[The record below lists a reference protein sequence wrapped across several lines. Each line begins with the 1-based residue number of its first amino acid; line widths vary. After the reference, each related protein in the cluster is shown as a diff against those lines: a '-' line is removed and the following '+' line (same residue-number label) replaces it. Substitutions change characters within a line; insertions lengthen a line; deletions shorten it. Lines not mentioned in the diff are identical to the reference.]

1 MGSGTKQT
9 IKTNGSYYLTL
20 TVVGWI
26 DVFTRR
32 NHKDAIIES
41 LRYCIQNKGLSVYS
55 YCLMSNHLHLI
66 VNTNGDFELKDVI
79 RDFKK
84 FSAKKVINQIKNEPE
99 SRREWMLQEFEKA
112 GWASSKHKSY
122 KFWQAGN
129 HAIELF
135 NERFTWD
142 KINYIHNNPVE
153 EGFVNHAHE
162 WRYSSASNYQDQ
174 KSLLEEVHCLLPRLQ
189 TVS

>member
-1 MGSGTKQT
+1 MGSGNKQT

-26 DVFTRR
+26 DVFTRK
-32 NHKDAIIES
+32 NHKDAIIDS

-55 YCLMSNHLHLI
+55 YCLMSNHLHLV
-66 VNTNGDFELKDVI
+66 VNTNGNFELKDVI

-84 FSAKKVINQIKNEPE
+84 FSAKKILDQIKNEPE

-112 GWASSKHKSY
+112 GWESSKHKCY

-153 EGFVNHAHE
+153 EGFVNHA
-162 WRYSSASNYQDQ
+162 WDWKYSSASNYQDQ
-174 KSLLEEVHCLLPRLQ
+174 ESLLEEVYCLAPRLQ